1 MCSRPFQ
8 PHKLPCSKVHKLT
21 RTDSTTPPLHG
32 THESSKPQNGAQAH
46 LSVVPPFHKP
56 RECEGNTRKRSP
68 VSCFVVKG
76 TTSNPNHGKNQVGY
90 QWAHLARIH
99 WAGGLQTQTKQE
111 RDTTLQVS
119 TSAVPA
125 LTDETNRLC
134 YQVLWPRGVV
144 THRRTC
150 AQSAMNRNQHPG
162 ALWQWIV
169 TKATAIVPAKEQSRT
184 KPEAQSKGTKGYSR
198 VLKGEHLHK
207 TNKEDKREATHQGRH
222 LGHNTLPH

>member
-1 MCSRPFQ
+1 
-8 PHKLPCSKVHKLT
+8 
-21 RTDSTTPPLHG
+21 
-32 THESSKPQNGAQAH
+32 
-46 LSVVPPFHKP
+46 
-56 RECEGNTRKRSP
+56 
-68 VSCFVVKG
+68 VKG
-76 TTSNPNHGKNQVGY
+76 KTSNPNHGQNQVGY
-90 QWAHLARIH
+90 QLQWAHLARIH
-99 WAGGLQTQTKQE
+99 WAGGLQTQKKQE

-150 AQSAMNRNQHPG
+150 AQSARNRNQHPG
-162 ALWQWIV
+162 ALWQGIV

-198 VLKGEHLHK
+198 VLNGEHLHK
-207 TNKEDKREATHQGRH
+207 TNKEDKREATHQGRR